1 MSTPTPGR
9 SGSAARAVAV
19 TTGHPVLKLV
29 LMTVTV
35 LPGWPTAAEVA
46 DAAELNDVWTRDA
59 LAELVKRGE
68 VTESRA
74 GRPYRYSLADTWGY
88 ASQRDGEERNT
99 GEIVPPP
106 PPTEVALYAMGHHGA
121 GMRKP

>member
-1 MSTPTPGR
+1 MSTPIPGR

-35 LPGWPTAAEVA
+35 LPGWPTAQEVA
-46 DAAELNDVWTRDA
+46 AAAELSDDWTRDA

-74 GRPYRYSLADTWGY
+74 AKPYRYSLVDTWGF
-88 ASQRDGEERNT
+88 ASQREGEERNT

-106 PPTEVALYAMGHHGA
+106 PASQVSLIPLGRHGA
-121 GMRKP
+121 GMRKQ